1 MKATAPL
8 PESAPGSPESLNLD
22 PDALASEQLAAGF
35 LGVTPRALQ
44 KWRMTGDGPRYV
56 RISSRCV
63 RYRRRDLVE
72 WAQAHLKVSTS
83 E

>member
-1 MKATAPL
+1 MKSISPL
-8 PESAPGSPESLNLD
+8 LEETPKPTELLNLD
-22 PDALASEQLAAGF
+22 PDALASEQSAAEF

-44 KWRMTGDGPRYV
+44 KWRMTGEGPRFV

-63 RYRRRDLVE
+63 RYRRRELVE
-72 WAQAHLKVSTS
+72 WAQAHLKASTS

>member
-1 MKATAPL
+1 MKSTASL
-8 PESAPGSPESLNLD
+8 PEETPELTGPLNLD
-22 PDALASEQLAAGF
+22 PDALISEQFAADF

-44 KWRMTGDGPRYV
+44 KWRMTGAGPRFV
-56 RISSRCV
+56 CISSRCV

-72 WAQAHLKVSTS
+72 WAQAHLKASTS

>member
-1 MKATAPL
+1 MNAILPL
-8 PESAPGSPESLNLD
+8 PEETPEPTGTLHLD
-22 PDALASEQLAAGF
+22 PDALVLEQFAADF

-44 KWRMTGDGPRYV
+44 KWRMTGAGPRFV

-72 WAQAHLKVSTS
+72 WAQAHLKTSTS

>member
-1 MKATAPL
+1 MKSTASL
-8 PESAPGSPESLNLD
+8 PEENPKLARPLSLD
-22 PDALASEQLAAGF
+22 PDALVPEQFAADF

-44 KWRMTGDGPRYV
+44 KWRMTGAGPRFV

-72 WAQAHLKVSTS
+72 WAQAHLKTSTS

>member
-1 MKATAPL
+1 MKSIASIPNENLELAETL
-8 PESAPGSPESLNLD
+8 SLDL
-22 PDALASEQLAAGF
+22 DALVLERLAADF

-44 KWRMTGDGPRYV
+44 KWRMTGAGPKFV
-56 RISSRCV
+56 GISSRCV

-72 WAQAHLKVSTS
+72 WAQAHLKASTS

>member
-1 MKATAPL
+1 MKSIASIPDENLELTETL
-8 PESAPGSPESLNLD
+8 SLDL
-22 PDALASEQLAAGF
+22 DALILERLAADF

-44 KWRMTGDGPRYV
+44 KWRMTGAGPKFV

-72 WAQAHLKVSTS
+72 WAQAHLKTSTS

>member
-8 PESAPGSPESLNLD
+8 PESAPESPGSLNLD
-22 PDALASEQLAAGF
+22 PDALASEQLAADF

-72 WAQAHLKVSTS
+72 WAQAHLKASTS